1 MKWLHLTDMDT
12 NKPFYVNT
20 AAINYFGPSAIHV
33 AKSYIVL
40 MVPSPGRE
48 ATLYVNET
56 CEEIL
61 KLL

>member
-1 MKWLHLTDMDT
+1 MDT